1 MPIYTLLQ
9 GKRSILI
16 KKCQKLR
23 KRKTN
28 TKAIILDIVH
38 CYRFKTQM
46 LTFWFLMVTTQ
57 WQMLLVHTVKPVG
70 LLVCFVLCCH
80 PSPLSSSLPRP
91 PYSKQRRNYPHPV
104 QLFDAV
110 AFTTHLSQSSQ
121 FTNTPCCYIPEGET
135 SLVFTHQPHF
145 HHPITLLHQCLKLK
159 NDLFSKIIKECNVVC
174 ILDFHFDK
182 RLKHLIPRLASR
194 LA

>member
-38 CYRFKTQM
+38 HYRFKTQM

-70 LLVCFVLCCH
+70 LLCAVLPPLTPQFIS
-80 PSPLSSSLPRP
+80 PSP

-110 AFTTHLSQSSQ
+110 AFTTHQSQTSQ
-121 FTNTPCCYIPEGET
+121 FTNTPCCYNPEGES

>member
-80 PSPLSSSLPRP
+80 PSPLSSSLPCP
-91 PYSKQRRNYPHPV
+91 PTVSRGGIIHTLCSCLMQQHSPPTNYR
-104 QLFDAV
+104 V
-110 AFTTHLSQSSQ
+110 ANSQTHLAVIYQRENAALSSLISLIFIIQSH
-121 FTNTPCCYIPEGET
+121 CCI
-135 SLVFTHQPHF
+135 SV
-145 HHPITLLHQCLKLK
+145 
-159 NDLFSKIIKECNVVC
+159 
-174 ILDFHFDK
+174 
-182 RLKHLIPRLASR
+182 
-194 LA
+194 

>member
-91 PYSKQRRNYPHPV
+91 PTVCRGGIIHTLCSCLMQQHSLPTSHRLANS
-104 QLFDAV
+104 Q
-110 AFTTHLSQSSQ
+110 THLAVIYQREKAALSSLISLIFIIQSH
-121 FTNTPCCYIPEGET
+121 CCI
-135 SLVFTHQPHF
+135 SV
-145 HHPITLLHQCLKLK
+145 
-159 NDLFSKIIKECNVVC
+159 
-174 ILDFHFDK
+174 
-182 RLKHLIPRLASR
+182 
-194 LA
+194 

>member
-9 GKRSILI
+9 GKRSILK

-38 CYRFKTQM
+38 RYRFKTQM

-110 AFTTHLSQSSQ
+110 AFTTHNHRVANSQTHLAVINQREKAALSSLISLIFIIQSH
-121 FTNTPCCYIPEGET
+121 CCI
-135 SLVFTHQPHF
+135 SV
-145 HHPITLLHQCLKLK
+145 
-159 NDLFSKIIKECNVVC
+159 
-174 ILDFHFDK
+174 
-182 RLKHLIPRLASR
+182 
-194 LA
+194 

>member
-38 CYRFKTQM
+38 HYCFKTQM

-91 PYSKQRRNYPHPV
+91 PTVCRGGIIHTLCSCLMLQHSPPTSHR
-104 QLFDAV
+104 V
-110 AFTTHLSQSSQ
+110 AHSQTHLAVIYQREKAALSSLISLIFIIQSH
-121 FTNTPCCYIPEGET
+121 CCI
-135 SLVFTHQPHF
+135 SV
-145 HHPITLLHQCLKLK
+145 
-159 NDLFSKIIKECNVVC
+159 
-174 ILDFHFDK
+174 
-182 RLKHLIPRLASR
+182 
-194 LA
+194 

>member
-38 CYRFKTQM
+38 HYRFKTQM

-91 PYSKQRRNYPHPV
+91 PTVCRGGIIHTLCSCLMQQHSPPTSHRV
-104 QLFDAV
+104 VSQ
-110 AFTTHLSQSSQ
+110 THLAVINQRENAALSSLISLIFIIQSH
-121 FTNTPCCYIPEGET
+121 CCI
-135 SLVFTHQPHF
+135 SV
-145 HHPITLLHQCLKLK
+145 
-159 NDLFSKIIKECNVVC
+159 
-174 ILDFHFDK
+174 
-182 RLKHLIPRLASR
+182 
-194 LA
+194 

>member
-1 MPIYTLLQ
+1 MHIYTLLQ

-91 PYSKQRRNYPHPV
+91 PTVCRGGIIHTLCSCLMQQHSPPTIIEQPIHKHTLLLYTRGRKQPCLH
-104 QLFDAV
+104 
-110 AFTTHLSQSSQ
+110 SSAS
-121 FTNTPCCYIPEGET
+121 FSISSSNHIAA
-135 SLVFTHQPHF
+135 LVFE
-145 HHPITLLHQCLKLK
+145 
-159 NDLFSKIIKECNVVC
+159 IK
-174 ILDFHFDK
+174 K
-182 RLKHLIPRLASR
+182 
-194 LA
+194 